1 MRTVLVTG
9 AEGFVG
15 ARLVPTLVARGWRVR
30 AGVWKPLPSSGPQF
44 PPGVE
49 VVVTGDLATADL
61 QQALGD
67 ATAVVHLAGR
77 AHRMNEGGEEHADG
91 YERDNAEVTELL
103 GLAALAAGVRSF
115 VYVSSVKAM
124 GERTPPGTSFRPSTV
139 CRPEDPYGRSKL
151 HAEERLRAIP
161 GLGAVVLRPPLM
173 YGPGVKGNLKLLWRL
188 VRSGLPIPV
197 GSIDNRRS
205 LLFVGNFAD
214 AIATCLEC
222 EAARGQTFVVRDG
235 EDLSTPELVRRI
247 ARSDGRR
254 PRVVPMPKRLLRAL
268 ARIAGKGDAASRLIE
283 SLSLDDQDL
292 RRVTGWAPPFTIEE
306 GLAESSRGIP

>member
-1 MRTVLVTG
+1 MKTVLVTG

-30 AGVWKPLPSSGPQF
+30 AGVRERAPTAPAF
-44 PPGVE
+44 PAGVE
-49 VVVTGDLATADL
+49 VVVTGDLATAEL
-61 QQALGD
+61 QGVLGD
-67 ATAVVHLAGR
+67 ADAVVHLAGR
-77 AHRMNEGGEEHADG
+77 AHRMNEGGEEHSGG
-91 YERDNAEVTELL
+91 YERDNADVTERL
-103 GLAALAAGVRSF
+103 GLAALAAGIRAF

-124 GERTPPGTSFRPSTV
+124 GERTLPGTSFRATTV

-173 YGPGVKGNLKLLWRL
+173 YGPGVKGNLRLLWRL
-188 VRSGLPIPV
+188 VRSGVPIPV
-197 GSIDNRRS
+197 GSINNRRS

-214 AIATCLEC
+214 AIATCLES
-222 EAARGQTFVVRDG
+222 EAARGETFVVRDG

-254 PRVVPMPKRLLRAL
+254 PRVVPMPKPLLRAL
-268 ARIAGKGDAASRLIE
+268 ARAVGKGDAASRLIE
-283 SLSLDDQDL
+283 DLALDDYEL
-292 RRVTGWAPPFTIEE
+292 RQLTGWTPPFTIEQ